1 MTNTD
6 IIHNTAIVYAQKKG
20 MRGEITEELLQS
32 MYQDLMLLA
41 PEYGIELR
49 MRRIYYMMFS

>member
-6 IIHNTAIVYAQKKG
+6 IIHNMALIYAQRKG
-20 MRGEITEELLQS
+20 MEGQITEELLQS

-41 PEYGIELR
+41 PEYGIEL
-49 MRRIYYMMFS
+49 

>member
-20 MRGEITEELLQS
+20 MEREITEELLQS

-41 PEYGIELR
+41 PEYGIEL
-49 MRRIYYMMFS
+49 